1 MKRIH
6 WTNDMEEFLEDK
18 WGIWSVKRLA
28 KHFNTTECAITNKAE
43 RLKLGGAYSQY
54 LSTTDIANMFGI
66 ARRTVLNYWILKY
79 GLKASSN
86 PLKTQKIYRVKHED
100 LIKFL
105 KDNPD
110 KYTTNNLELY
120 ALGEEYDWLI
130 EKRKYDKENY
140 VKTGEWSMQEINN
153 MNKWYEEEGIGLKE
167 IAKRLN
173 RTYLS
178 VRRQRSNYANNKIKE
193 C

>member
-79 GLKASSN
+79 GLKASWQPPGVCSSPHN
-86 PLKTQKIYRVKHED
+86 NTNK
-100 LIKFL
+100 
-105 KDNPD
+105 PD
-110 KYTTNNLELY
+110 
-120 ALGEEYDWLI
+120 WI
-130 EKRKYDKENY
+130 F
-140 VKTGEWSMQEINN
+140 VHFCM
-153 MNKWYEEEGIGLKE
+153 
-167 IAKRLN
+167 
-173 RTYLS
+173 
-178 VRRQRSNYANNKIKE
+178 
-193 C
+193 